1 MMFIKHG
8 RSIFTNR
15 NMKFL
20 TYVRVIINLF
30 SVNDRSITTEKLNH
44 FHLAFCD
51 GSSLITEQNIQSTC
65 GLDSFCFSNQ
75 NIVIQHF
82 ACILHQYQGNHKR
95 KSFRYCTDNDHNSEG
110 QCVDHIHENILPALY
125 HVSCRT
131 ACQNYK
137 MNHIQKGNHY
147 STSIANL
154 GDLSCQNREFYLQW

>member
-15 NMKFL
+15 NMKFF
-20 TYVRVIINLF
+20 TYVRVIFNLF

-75 NIVIQHF
+75 NIMSQHF
-82 ACILHQYQGNHKR
+82 AGILHQYQGDHKR
-95 KSFRYCTDNDHNSEG
+95 KSFRYGTDNDHNSES
-110 QCVDHIHENILPALY
+110 QCIDHIHEDILPALY
-125 HVSCRT
+125 HVSGRT
-131 ACQNYK
+131 ASQNHK
-137 MNHIQKGNHY
+137 MDHIQKGDHCGPG
-147 STSIANL
+147 IANP
-154 GDLSCQNREFYLQW
+154 GDLSCKNGEFYLQR